1 MSFTSSGS
9 YKIQE
14 WHEEKGTFYDQAAW
28 SYGMHVE
35 VLDPEGKAQL
45 SRVLA
50 GSSASYCI

>member
-50 GSSASYCI
+50 GSSASNCI